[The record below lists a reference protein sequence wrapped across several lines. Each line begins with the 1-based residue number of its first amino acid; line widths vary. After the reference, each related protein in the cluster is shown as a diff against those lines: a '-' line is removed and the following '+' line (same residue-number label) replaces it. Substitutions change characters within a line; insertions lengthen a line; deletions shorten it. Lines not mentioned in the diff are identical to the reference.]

1 MARVAIVTDSTCD
14 MGPEALAGLGVE
26 MVPLKLHFGETTYL
40 DWIDFKPD
48 EFYPKLLASPVLPT
62 TSQPS
67 PAEFAA
73 VYARLADEG
82 VEGIVSIHLTAKL
95 SGTYESAM
103 LAAVD
108 APVPVRV
115 VDSMVASWALALV
128 VQAAVDARDSDG
140 DLDAVEAAALKAVSG
155 TELYFVLDT
164 LDNLVKGGRA
174 GKAQGLA
181 ASLLNIKPVLHFV
194 DGAIEPFKKAR
205 GTKAAFAELASHVAA
220 RSRELGGVKA
230 VVIHALAPDL
240 AEQIRKTV
248 VDAGLVGEIVTIG
261 DIGSVIGTHAGPR
274 AVGIC
279 YLPLG

>member
-128 VQAAVDARDSDG
+128 VQAAVGARDSDG

>member
-108 APVPVRV
+108 AQVPVRV

-128 VQAAVDARDSDG
+128 VQAAVDARDSNG

>member
-128 VQAAVDARDSDG
+128 VQAAVGARDSDG

-261 DIGSVIGTHAGPR
+261 DIGSAIGTHAGPR

>member
-128 VQAAVDARDSDG
+128 VQAAVDARDSNG

-205 GTKAAFAELASHVAA
+205 GTKAAFAELASHVAV